1 MPFQANDEKIP
12 ERSLRDI
19 YYILFR
25 QKWKVLLFF
34 LTVFITVTIGT
45 YLTQETYRSEAKLL
59 VRLGREN
66 VSLDPTATTGQVIS
80 VGQNRENEIKSELD
94 ILKSQDLVEK
104 VVDTIGPAVFLNDPE
119 EAPKK
124 GASSRSAISEITQN
138 LRLALG
144 EVMGPLKSLFRS
156 LSDRE
161 RAILLMMKDLE
172 IEAVKNSNTISVSFE
187 AGNQELAKGAIDKL
201 IDFYLEKHV
210 NVHRTKGSYEFFD
223 QQTDQLRAALTKTEE
238 GLRQLKNRTGIAALD
253 EQRRVLLKRIGDL
266 QQEIEGTEANL
277 AGSRAKVQAMQKTL
291 AGLPE
296 TLVTQETAG
305 IGNYG
310 ADVMRSKLY
319 ELQLKEQD
327 LLSKFNEDSIPVKEI
342 QRQIA
347 EAKGILAKEEPTR
360 TQVTKGL
367 SEAHKQVKLALLA
380 ERATFSS
387 LQAKS
392 KEQKTLLVSARNELK
407 AINDGEIHLVQVE
420 REMSIQN
427 DNYRKY
433 SQNLEQA
440 RIDQA
445 LEVGKISNISVVQ
458 PATYPIKPVRPRKM
472 LNLALG
478 FFLGIFGALGLA
490 FFSEYM
496 DHTFRKPEDI
506 EERLQLPMLTSIP
519 RLNGKAIEIERTT
532 AKESIFNEAIFKEN
546 SKSLEIPLESRKNY
560 DSLRE
565 HLLMSVNTTLQ
576 PPRIIALT
584 SSRSGEGVSTV
595 AFRLAVALASQGD
608 GHVLYIDGSNL
619 NRTAKLSS
627 LLTEIRV
634 DDKGNVK
641 TTRPSYSG
649 NLDAT
654 VNLSRL
660 SESKVF
666 GDLLNMW
673 KRAYSF
679 MVFDAPAVL
688 EETSVVRLASQ
699 VDGVILVVEAEG
711 VRWEVAQRAKELLAQ
726 GKANVIGVVLN
737 KRKFYVPKWV
747 YKTL

>member
-1 MPFQANDEKIP
+1 MPFQANDERIP
-12 ERSLRDI
+12 EKSLRDV

-25 QKWKVLLFF
+25 QKWKVFLFF
-34 LTVFITVTIGT
+34 LAVFVTVTLGT
-45 YLTQETYRSEAKLL
+45 FLSPEIYQSDAKLL
-59 VRLGREN
+59 VRLGRES
-66 VSLDPTATTGQVIS
+66 VSLDPTATTGQVIT
-80 VGQNRENEIKSELD
+80 VGQSRENEIKSELD

-104 VVDTIGPAVFLNDPE
+104 VVDTIGPTAFLNDSDE
-119 EAPKK
+119 IMNKD
-124 GASSRSAISEITQN
+124 ASPVGSFRRTFNETRQG
-138 LRLALG
+138 LRFALG
-144 EVMGPLKSLFRS
+144 GAIEPIKGLFRP
-156 LSDRE
+156 LSDCDK
-161 RAILLMMKDLE
+161 AVLAVMKNLE
-172 IEAVKNSNTISVSFE
+172 IEALKNSNTISISYE
-187 AGNQELAKGAIDKL
+187 AKSQKLAKEVIDKL
-201 IDFYLEKHV
+201 TGFYLEKHV
-210 NVHRTKGSYEFFD
+210 NVHRTEGSYKFFS
-223 QQTDQLRAALTKTEE
+223 QQIEQLRAALTQTEE
-238 GLRQLKNRTGIAALD
+238 NLRALKNKTGIASLE
-253 EQRRVLLKRIGDL
+253 EQRRVLLKRMGDL
-266 QQEIEGTEANL
+266 EQEIGGTKA
-277 AGSRAKVQAMQKTL
+277 AFAASRAKVQAMQKTL

-296 TLVTQETAG
+296 ALVTQETAG

-347 EAKGILAKEEPTR
+347 EARGILAKEEPTR
-360 TQVTKGL
+360 TQVTRGL
-367 SEAHKQVKLALLA
+367 NEAHKQVKLTLLA
-380 ERATFSS
+380 EKATLAS
-387 LQAKS
+387 LQAKL
-392 KEQKTLLVSARNELK
+392 KEQKVLLASASNELITINNSEVELAQLQREI
-407 AINDGEIHLVQVE
+407 AIQEA
-420 REMSIQN
+420 
-427 DNYRKY
+427 NYRKY

-445 LEVGKISNISVVQ
+445 LEIEKISNISVIQ
-458 PATYPIKPVRPRKM
+458 PATYPIKPVRPRKV

-490 FFSEYM
+490 FFTEYM
-496 DHTFRKPEDI
+496 DHTFKKPEDV

-519 RLNGKAIEIERTT
+519 RLLEK
-532 AKESIFNEAIFKEN
+532 KEGRGNFSVNKNLGKEN
-546 SKSLEIPLESRKNY
+546 SKYLNIPAEAKEY
-560 DSLRE
+560 YEALRE
-565 HLLMSVNTTLQ
+565 RLLFSTNSA
-576 PPRIIALT
+576 PEKPRIIALT
-584 SSRSGEGVSTV
+584 SSRKGEGVSTV
-595 AFRLAVALASQGD
+595 AFHLAVALASQGD
-608 GHVLYIDGSNL
+608 GCVIYVDSSNL

-634 DDKGNVK
+634 DDEGKVK

-660 SESKVF
+660 SESKAF

-679 MVFDAPAVL
+679 TVFDAPAVL

-711 VRWEVAQRAKELLAQ
+711 VRWEVVQRAKGLLEQA
-726 GKANVIGVVLN
+726 KANMLGAVLN
-737 KRKFYVPKWV
+737 KRRYYVPEWV